1 MAGATRRPA
10 PRMVHGPP
18 MRWAGRLAIQLA
30 STTII
35 RILAISENWNWSPK
49 TVTQRA
55 TPPTPS
61 PMTRELTSSAMLA
74 K

>member
-1 MAGATRRPA
+1 
-10 PRMVHGPP
+10 

-30 STTII
+30 RTTII

-49 TVTQRA
+49 TVTHRA

-61 PMTRELTSSAMLA
+61 PISREPASSARFA